1 MQSNNITDRALSF
14 IACVGHEKLETTY
27 CVNSGIEYSHDED
40 FERVVLEQFW
50 KRGSDAPER
59 RRAFRTMYRGFTNT
73 QSRISLAVCRC
84 LLISRS
90 PAMSTRRLPL

>member
-1 MQSNNITDRALSF
+1 M
-14 IACVGHEKLETTY
+14 
-27 CVNSGIEYSHDED
+27 NSGIECSHDED

-73 QSRISLAVCRC
+73 QSRMVDNAIRSLLQKD
-84 LLISRS
+84 LLVKKNYCYELNFTKLEEIKLILGRE
-90 PAMSTRRLPL
+90 